1 MFFRPRCI
9 CIRRYHQSLFY
20 SSFLPFLFPLPT
32 NKSIRGEYERMKVH
46 MEFAN
51 IARTISRG
59 QIGGGG
65 CEGYNRNG
73 ILLEKARLEGWG
85 A

>member
-1 MFFRPRCI
+1 
-9 CIRRYHQSLFY
+9 
-20 SSFLPFLFPLPT
+20 
-32 NKSIRGEYERMKVH
+32 MKVH
-46 MEFAN
+46 KEFAN

-73 ILLEKARLEGWG
+73 TLLEKARLEGWG